1 MQIKNKY
8 YKCTQ
13 YTCIVDTH
21 RIYIIIYRNTRLKY
35 LLLVFQSISADLLNE
50 IKAFGDIASQQRAR
64 LEVSKTL
71 LSESNRSLKVTFY
84 LLFLLIFTTFRKSR
98 KRWEASRRHENKWF
112 KKGRTFPL
120 KQLNWK
126 ELSKKRKLFYSER
139 FHWFLNLNCVHLKS
153 KRCVY
158 IYLQICILMAVW
170 VKLNKEPFPHV
181 PHSFLCQCTKFNVTQ
196 FVFLFFCFLRGTGT
210 CIEAFF
216 HFWLYKVPHS
226 VSYSPVHTSGAAA
239 QGTHLLPSATWG
251 TSFARRYGQLVV
263 MAIIV
268 FSTWLEL

>member
-84 LLFLLIFTTFRKSR
+84 LLFLQPLGNPGNDERPQGGTRTNGSR
-98 KRWEASRRHENKWF
+98 K
-112 KKGRTFPL
+112 G
-120 KQLNWK
+120 
-126 ELSKKRKLFYSER
+126 EL
-139 FHWFLNLNCVHLKS
+139 FL
-153 KRCVY
+153 
-158 IYLQICILMAVW
+158 
-170 VKLNKEPFPHV
+170 
-181 PHSFLCQCTKFNVTQ
+181 
-196 FVFLFFCFLRGTGT
+196 
-210 CIEAFF
+210 
-216 HFWLYKVPHS
+216 
-226 VSYSPVHTSGAAA
+226 
-239 QGTHLLPSATWG
+239 
-251 TSFARRYGQLVV
+251 
-263 MAIIV
+263 
-268 FSTWLEL
+268 